1 MRFEGMDF
9 SLGINT
15 LKLSILITKVTEP
28 LIMILCNC
36 STKNKVMVT
45 EDSSAMDSGP
55 LAFFFQHRHILSLLP
70 V

>member
-15 LKLSILITKVTEP
+15 LELSILFTKITEP
-28 LIMILCNC
+28 LLMLLCNC

-45 EDSSAMDSGP
+45 EDSSTMDSGP
-55 LAFFFQHRHILSLLP
+55 LVFFQHRHILSLLSI
-70 V
+70 